1 MGFREWLYFGFTALL
16 ALAFALVII
25 YYVRGKRKD
34 RVESPKY
41 RMMEDDAQAPKSK
54 RQISNSDQFPKSQ

>member
-1 MGFREWLYFGFTALL
+1 MEWLYFVFTTLL

-34 RVESPKY
+34 SVESPKY
-41 RMMEDDAQAPKSK
+41 RMMDED
-54 RQISNSDQFPKSQ
+54 